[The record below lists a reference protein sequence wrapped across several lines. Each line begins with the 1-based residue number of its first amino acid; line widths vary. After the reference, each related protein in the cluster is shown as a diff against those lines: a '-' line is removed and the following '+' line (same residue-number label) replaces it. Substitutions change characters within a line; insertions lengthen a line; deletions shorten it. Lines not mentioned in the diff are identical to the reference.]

1 MEPSAAITAP
11 SCGRWSR
18 RSGDTRHLPWPRD
31 DLAFGPVL
39 RDECLG
45 GHSLHSEPWGE
56 PVSPWASPDLQFL
69 FLKKGKEER
78 KDLSKTQ
85 SSPKIPQ
92 NHDYKILPKIPFT
105 KSQKHPQNYKK
116 NEQNLTSNDTRF
128 LGPWLGD
135 KPGDRADWHVH
146 LLGNPSLGKFLPCC
160 IGGWAASGIVLQ
172 ILLQISLLW
181 NKFSGDGSARL

>member
-85 SSPKIPQ
+85 SSPKSPRITITKSSPKSHSQNPQ
-92 NHDYKILPKIPFT
+92 NIPRITKKMNKISPRMTQGSLDLDLATSLVIELTDTFIFSAT
-105 KSQKHPQNYKK
+105 SVWVSFCLVVLAV
-116 NEQNLTSNDTRF
+116 EQ
-128 LGPWLGD
+128 
-135 KPGDRADWHVH
+135 
-146 LLGNPSLGKFLPCC
+146 LL
-160 IGGWAASGIVLQ
+160 A
-172 ILLQISLLW
+172 
-181 NKFSGDGSARL
+181 